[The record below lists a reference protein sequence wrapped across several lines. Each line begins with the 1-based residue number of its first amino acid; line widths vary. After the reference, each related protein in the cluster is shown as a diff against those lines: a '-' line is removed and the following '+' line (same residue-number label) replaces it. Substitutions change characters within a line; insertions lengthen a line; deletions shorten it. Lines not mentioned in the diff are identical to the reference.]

1 MPSPYETLADALKI
15 IIDAEFAPETV
26 VAIHDNLHPALG
38 TKRVSVGIAPT
49 YEAARNGNMAVQE
62 TWLEVR
68 FYDIWKKEITP
79 ETVVDPRKIT
89 AYADRFRKAVRAARV
104 TAGND
109 QVWFFDV
116 MRVDYPNDPNGNKS
130 RFTATVRAFG
140 HNDGLVET
148 SG

>member
-1 MPSPYETLADALKI
+1 MASPYEDLAVAIETI
-15 IIDAEFAPETV
+15 IATEFAAEGIVP
-26 VAIHDNLHPALG
+26 IHDNLHPSLG
-38 TKRVSVGIAPT
+38 TKRVSVGIAPQ
-49 YEAARNGNMAVQE
+49 YEVPQSNNMIVQE

-79 ETVVDPRKIT
+79 ETVVDPRKI
-89 AYADRFRKAVRAARV
+89 AGYADRFRRAVKSARV

-130 RFTATVRAFG
+130 RFVATVRAFG
-140 HNDGLVET
+140 NNDGLVET